1 MVEKCEWN
9 DAVVEIEQFVKLAR
23 LAFLQKNH
31 QLVVRCITNAQQLK
45 TTAAIRQAA
54 IHKNPVQDK

>member
-9 DAVVEIEQFVKLAR
+9 DAVVEIELFVKLAR

-31 QLVVRCITNAQQLK
+31 SLVVRCITNAQQLK
-45 TTAAIRQAA
+45 MAATRQAT